1 LESVFVL
8 RLISAFGLVAML
20 AIAWLLSEHRSAPR
34 LRLLVWGIG
43 LQFALGVLVLRTP
56 FGAPFFDGVRQG
68 VELITS
74 ASREGA
80 RFLFGNLTDFFL
92 LESAMVPGVN
102 GLERVEGFAISA
114 VVGFQVLPTIIFVGA
129 LAAVLQHLGVV
140 QFLVGSI
147 AKLMRRT
154 LHTSGAE
161 TFAAALLIFL
171 GIEGVSALGGY
182 VAKMTRSELFTV
194 MTCYLS
200 TIAASVFAAY
210 VSFGAAPGHLL
221 AASLMS
227 APAGILIA
235 KLMVP
240 ERESPVT
247 LGGAI
252 TLPRES
258 HNVFDAA
265 SRGASLGL
273 AMALNVGAMLIVFV
287 GFIYL
292 ADIAAEALTG
302 LTLTAMLGWLFR
314 PFAFLLG
321 VPWTDIPKVAELL
334 AVKTVFNEFIAYSN
348 LQPLIAEQSI
358 SPRSITIATYALCG
372 FANPGSLGIM
382 IGALSAMVPERRAD
396 VAQMAFRALI
406 AGTLAAFTTA
416 CVAGILVES

>member
-1 LESVFVL
+1 
-8 RLISAFGLVAML
+8 ML
-20 AIAWLLSEHRSAPR
+20 AIAWLLSEHRAAPR
-34 LRLLVWGIG
+34 LRLLLWAVG
-43 LQFALGVLVLRTP
+43 LQFALGLLVLRTP

-68 VELITS
+68 FELITS

-92 LESAMVPGVN
+92 LESALVPGAG
-102 GLERVEGFAISA
+102 GLERVEGYAISA
-114 VVGFQVLPTIIFVGA
+114 VVAFQVLPTIIFVGA
-129 LAAVLQHLGVV
+129 LSAVLQHLGVV
-140 QFLVGSI
+140 QFLVGAI

-154 LHTSGAE
+154 LRTSGAE

-182 VAKMTRSELFTV
+182 VAKMTRSELFTI
-194 MTCYLS
+194 MTCFLA
-200 TIAASVFAAY
+200 TIAASVMAAY
-210 VSFGAAPGHLL
+210 VSFGAVPGHLL
-221 AASLMS
+221 AASLIS

-240 ERESPVT
+240 ERETPATSGDTV
-247 LGGAI
+247 I
-252 TLPRES
+252 VLPRES

-292 ADIAAEALTG
+292 ADLATEALTG
-302 LTLTAMLGWLFR
+302 LTLTTLLGWAFR

-321 VPWTDIPKVAELL
+321 VPWADIPKVGELL
-334 AVKTVFNEFIAYSN
+334 AAKTVFNEFIAYSN
-348 LQPLIAEQSI
+348 MQPLIAEQAI

-382 IGALSAMVPERRAD
+382 IGALSAMVPERRGD

-416 CVAGILVES
+416 CVAGILVEA